1 MDALAPATTFQN
13 ATSELVDDLDF
24 TVLHQIVLVTL
35 IQHRCFQRHLQLVHQ
50 IALHFVVQIFDTEL
64 LLDFFDAGLGGHD
77 NSFRFFDVIVHSPH
91 QRAHDGSKLVI
102 QSCGVGNATR
112 DDERRAGFIDK
123 DRVDFVDDGIEVSA
137 LHFVSHDTSHVVAQ
151 IIEPELVVSAIG
163 DIAGVVD
170 TFFSW

>member
-50 IALHFVVQIFDTEL
+50 IALHLVVQIFDTEL

-77 NSFRFFDVIVHSPH
+77 NSFRFFDVVVHSPH

-102 QSCGVGNATR
+102 QSCSVGNATR
-112 DDERRAGFIDK
+112 DDEWRAGLIDQN
-123 DRVDFVDDGIEVSA
+123 RVDFIDDRIEVSA
-137 LHFVSHDTSHVVAQ
+137 LHFVGHDTSHVVA
-151 IIEPELVVSAIG
+151 
-163 DIAGVVD
+163 
-170 TFFSW
+170 

>member
-102 QSCGVGNATR
+102 QSCGVGNTTR
-112 DDERRAGFIDK
+112 DDEWRAGLID
-123 DRVDFVDDGIEVSA
+123 
-137 LHFVSHDTSHVVAQ
+137 Q
-151 IIEPELVVSAIG
+151 N
-163 DIAGVVD
+163 
-170 TFFSW
+170 

>member
-50 IALHFVVQIFDTEL
+50 IALHLVVQIFDTEL

-77 NSFRFFDVIVHSPH
+77 DSFCFFDVVVHPPH

-102 QSCGVGNATR
+102 QSCGVGNTTR
-112 DDERRAGFIDK
+112 DDEWRAGLID
-123 DRVDFVDDGIEVSA
+123 
-137 LHFVSHDTSHVVAQ
+137 Q
-151 IIEPELVVSAIG
+151 N
-163 DIAGVVD
+163 
-170 TFFSW
+170 